1 MPDPS
6 AALQESPI
14 ARSLRGAET
23 RAKLVLAAER
33 YKREE
38 RRCIAMMILKRGN
51 LEMISRKSL
60 YFEAGL
66 EQLLFQRKNT
76 FEEQTECCNPVYICS
91 HRLDLRHPELE
102 RQLRLSRLWGP
113 LGASGG
119 HQVVCQVTP
128 RLVQSL
134 LEPAV

>member
-1 MPDPS
+1 
-6 AALQESPI
+6 
-14 ARSLRGAET
+14 
-23 RAKLVLAAER
+23 
-33 YKREE
+33 
-38 RRCIAMMILKRGN
+38 MMILKRGN

-76 FEEQTECCNPVYICS
+76 FEEQTECCKPVYICS

-134 LEPAV
+134 SEPAV